1 MEGHSQP
8 KTLTG
13 FFKKVEKIFVV
24 GQISMN
30 PLHLSP
36 SNLVLKKCSILSNN
50 KEHELCF
57 SLEAFWRK
65 I

>member
-13 FFKKVEKIFVV
+13 FFKKVEKKNVV
-24 GQISMN
+24 RQISMN

-36 SNLVLKKCSILSNN
+36 SNLVLKKCSILFNI

-57 SLEAFWRK
+57 SQEAFWRK
-65 I
+65 V